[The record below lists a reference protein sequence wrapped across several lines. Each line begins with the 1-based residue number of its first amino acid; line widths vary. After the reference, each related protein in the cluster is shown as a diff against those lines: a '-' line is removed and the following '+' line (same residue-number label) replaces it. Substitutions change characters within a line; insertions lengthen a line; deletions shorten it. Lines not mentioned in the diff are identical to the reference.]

1 MTKYEFLG
9 DLSRLLADLPEEER
23 KQALHYYE
31 DYFVDA
37 GEDHEQDVLKELG
50 SPEDIAD
57 QIKNDGT
64 GDISY
69 GDSARSHAADAP
81 QLYQTS
87 RHTQDDPSTQYTSGS
102 QNGWHK
108 MPGSQNSSSPENGG
122 WNPASGQNTSNNWQ
136 QNSGS
141 DSQTGWNQTS
151 DNYSN
156 TNGSQTSYQQA
167 DQKRS
172 GFFAKMDQSNTLI
185 MIIVLIVTSPIW
197 GSVLISIAGIL
208 LGIVSAIVGIFAAM
222 IFGGAGS
229 AIGGVATIIG
239 GIIGI
244 IAGKTAGGILT
255 IGVGCLLFALGSAF
269 CYLGIFL
276 AIRLFPLLWKQ
287 LQRFWDWITGKL
299 TGKEQSY

>member
-31 DYFVDA
+31 DYFADA
-37 GEDHEQDVLKELG
+37 GEDNEQDVLKELG
-50 SPEDIAD
+50 SPEEIAD
-57 QIKNDGT
+57 QIKNDGAE
-64 GDISY
+64 DISY
-69 GDSARSHAADAP
+69 GDSASSHAADAP

-87 RHTQDDPSTQYTSGS
+87 QHTQDASDSED
-102 QNGWHK
+102 GWHK
-108 MPGSQNSSSPENGG
+108 MPGSQN
-122 WNPASGQNTSNNWQ
+122 T
-136 QNSGS
+136 GS

-151 DNYSN
+151 GNYSN
-156 TNGSQTSYQQA
+156 TNREQASYQQA
-167 DQKRS
+167 GQKKS

-276 AIRLFPLLWKQ
+276 AIRLIPLLWKQ

>member
-50 SPEDIAD
+50 SPEEIAD
-57 QIKNDGT
+57 QIKNDGAE
-64 GDISY
+64 DISY
-69 GDSARSHAADAP
+69 GDSASSHAADAP

-87 RHTQDDPSTQYTSGS
+87 QHTQDASDSED
-102 QNGWHK
+102 GWHK
-108 MPGSQNSSSPENGG
+108 MPGSQN
-122 WNPASGQNTSNNWQ
+122 T
-136 QNSGS
+136 GS

-151 DNYSN
+151 GNYSN
-156 TNGSQTSYQQA
+156 TNREQASYQQA
-167 DQKRS
+167 GQKKS

-197 GSVLISIAGIL
+197 GSVLISIASIL

-255 IGVGCLLFALGSAF
+255 IGVGCLFFALGSAF

-276 AIRLFPLLWKQ
+276 AIRLFPLLW
-287 LQRFWDWITGKL
+287 
-299 TGKEQSY
+299 

>member
-31 DYFVDA
+31 DYFADA
-37 GEDHEQDVLKELG
+37 GEDNEQDVLKELG
-50 SPEDIAD
+50 SPEEIAD
-57 QIKNDGT
+57 QIKNDGAE
-64 GDISY
+64 DISY
-69 GDSARSHAADAP
+69 GDSASSHAADAP

-87 RHTQDDPSTQYTSGS
+87 QHTQDASDSED
-102 QNGWHK
+102 GWHK
-108 MPGSQNSSSPENGG
+108 MPGSQN
-122 WNPASGQNTSNNWQ
+122 T
-136 QNSGS
+136 GS

-151 DNYSN
+151 GNYSN
-156 TNGSQTSYQQA
+156 TNREQASYQQA
-167 DQKRS
+167 GQKKS

>member
-31 DYFVDA
+31 DYFADA
-37 GEDHEQDVLKELG
+37 GEDNEQDVLKELG
-50 SPEDIAD
+50 SPEAIAD
-57 QIKNDGT
+57 QIKNEGT
-64 GDISY
+64 EDISY
-69 GDSARSHAADAP
+69 GDSAGFHAADAASFGDFFRGFLLFFRFGQCHNSP
-81 QLYQTS
+81 ALRFNALYIYLTS
-87 RHTQDDPSTQYTSGS
+87 RELCGKAD
-102 QNGWHK
+102 GWHK
-108 MPGSQNSSSPENGG
+108 MSGSQNSS
-122 WNPASGQNTSNNWQ
+122 NNR
-136 QNSGS
+136 
-141 DSQTGWNQTS
+141 
-151 DNYSN
+151 
-156 TNGSQTSYQQA
+156 
-167 DQKRS
+167 QKKS

-229 AIGGVATIIG
+229 AIGGVATIVG

-276 AIRLFPLLWKQ
+276 VIRLFPLLWKQ

>member
-31 DYFVDA
+31 DYFADA
-37 GEDHEQDVLKELG
+37 GEDNEQDVLKELG
-50 SPEDIAD
+50 SPEAIAD
-57 QIKNDGT
+57 QIKNEGT
-64 GDISY
+64 EDISY
-69 GDSARSHAADAP
+69 GDSAGFHAADAP
-81 QLYQTS
+81 QLYRTAE
-87 RHTQDDPSTQYTSGS
+87 HTQDHHTQNTSGTENGWHKISGS
-102 QNGWHK
+102 QN
-108 MPGSQNSSSPENGG
+108 
-122 WNPASGQNTSNNWQ
+122 SGNNRQ

-151 DNYSN
+151 GNYSN

-167 DQKRS
+167 DQKNS

-229 AIGGVATIIG
+229 AIGGVATIVG

-244 IAGKTAGGILT
+244 IAGKTAGGILS

>member
-1 MTKYEFLG
+1 MRRIMTKYEFLG

-31 DYFVDA
+31 DYFADA
-37 GEDHEQDVLKELG
+37 GEDNEQDVLKELG
-50 SPEDIAD
+50 SPEEIAD
-57 QIKNDGT
+57 QIKNDGAE
-64 GDISY
+64 DISY
-69 GDSARSHAADAP
+69 GDSASSHAADAP

-87 RHTQDDPSTQYTSGS
+87 QHTQDASDSED
-102 QNGWHK
+102 GWHK
-108 MPGSQNSSSPENGG
+108 MPGSQN
-122 WNPASGQNTSNNWQ
+122 T
-136 QNSGS
+136 GS

-151 DNYSN
+151 GNYSN
-156 TNGSQTSYQQA
+156 TNREQASYQQA
-167 DQKRS
+167 GQKKS

>member
-1 MTKYEFLG
+1 
-9 DLSRLLADLPEEER
+9 
-23 KQALHYYE
+23 
-31 DYFVDA
+31 
-37 GEDHEQDVLKELG
+37 
-50 SPEDIAD
+50 
-57 QIKNDGT
+57 
-64 GDISY
+64 
-69 GDSARSHAADAP
+69 
-81 QLYQTS
+81 
-87 RHTQDDPSTQYTSGS
+87 
-102 QNGWHK
+102 
-108 MPGSQNSSSPENGG
+108 
-122 WNPASGQNTSNNWQ
+122 
-136 QNSGS
+136 
-141 DSQTGWNQTS
+141 
-151 DNYSN
+151 
-156 TNGSQTSYQQA
+156 
-167 DQKRS
+167 
-172 GFFAKMDQSNTLI
+172 

>member
-108 MPGSQNSSSPENGG
+108 MPGSQNS
-122 WNPASGQNTSNNWQ
+122 
-136 QNSGS
+136 GS

-185 MIIVLIVTSPIW
+185 MIIVLIVTSPVW

-229 AIGGVATIIG
+229 AIGGVATVIG
-239 GIIGI
+239 GIVGI

-255 IGVGCLLFALGSAF
+255 IGIGCLLFALGSAF

-287 LQRFWDWITGKL
+287 LQRFWNWITGKL

>member
-31 DYFVDA
+31 DYFADA
-37 GEDHEQDVLKELG
+37 GEDNEQDVLKELG
-50 SPEDIAD
+50 SPEEIANL
-57 QIKNDGT
+57 IKNDGAEN
-64 GDISY
+64 ISY
-69 GDSARSHAADAP
+69 GDSASSHAADAP
-81 QLYQTS
+81 QLYQSSEHTPDD
-87 RHTQDDPSTQYTSGS
+87 HTQNTSGS
-102 QNGWHK
+102 RDGWHK
-108 MPGSQNSSSPENGG
+108 MPGSQNTG
-122 WNPASGQNTSNNWQ
+122 NNRQ
-136 QNSGS
+136 QNFGS
-141 DSQTGWNQTS
+141 DSQTSWNQTS
-151 DNYSN
+151 GNYNN
-156 TNGSQTSYQQA
+156 TNEEQASYQQA
-167 DQKRS
+167 GQKKS
-172 GFFAKMDQSNTLI
+172 GFFARMDQSNTLI

-229 AIGGVATIIG
+229 AIGGVAAIIG

>member
-31 DYFVDA
+31 DYFADA
-37 GEDHEQDVLKELG
+37 GEDNEQDVLKELG
-50 SPEDIAD
+50 SPEEIAD
-57 QIKNDGT
+57 QIKNDGAE
-64 GDISY
+64 DISY
-69 GDSARSHAADAP
+69 GDSASSHAADAP

-87 RHTQDDPSTQYTSGS
+87 QHTQDASDSED
-102 QNGWHK
+102 GWHK
-108 MPGSQNSSSPENGG
+108 MPGSQN
-122 WNPASGQNTSNNWQ
+122 T
-136 QNSGS
+136 GS

-151 DNYSN
+151 GNYSN
-156 TNGSQTSYQQA
+156 TNREQASYQQA
-167 DQKRS
+167 GQKKS

-229 AIGGVATIIG
+229 AIGGVATIIR
-239 GIIGI
+239 GITRLLP
-244 IAGKTAGGILT
+244 GKTAGGIPT

>member
-1 MTKYEFLG
+1 MRRIMTKYEFLG

-31 DYFVDA
+31 DYFADA
-37 GEDHEQDVLKELG
+37 GEDNEQDVLKELG
-50 SPEDIAD
+50 SPEEIAD
-57 QIKNDGT
+57 QIKNDGAE
-64 GDISY
+64 DISY
-69 GDSARSHAADAP
+69 GDSASSHAADAP

-87 RHTQDDPSTQYTSGS
+87 QHTQDASDSED
-102 QNGWHK
+102 GWHK
-108 MPGSQNSSSPENGG
+108 MPGSQN
-122 WNPASGQNTSNNWQ
+122 T
-136 QNSGS
+136 GS

-151 DNYSN
+151 GNYSN
-156 TNGSQTSYQQA
+156 TNREQASYQQA
-167 DQKRS
+167 GQKKS

-197 GSVLISIAGIL
+197 GSVLISIAGTL

>member
-50 SPEDIAD
+50 SPEEIAD
-57 QIKNDGT
+57 QIKNDGAE
-64 GDISY
+64 DISY
-69 GDSARSHAADAP
+69 GDSASSHAADAP

-87 RHTQDDPSTQYTSGS
+87 QHTQDASDSED
-102 QNGWHK
+102 GWHK
-108 MPGSQNSSSPENGG
+108 MPGSQN
-122 WNPASGQNTSNNWQ
+122 T
-136 QNSGS
+136 GS
-141 DSQTGWNQTS
+141 DSQTGWNQTAG
-151 DNYSN
+151 NYSN
-156 TNGSQTSYQQA
+156 TNREQASYQQA
-167 DQKRS
+167 GQKKS

-287 LQRFWDWITGKL
+287 LQRFWDWMTGKL

>member
-31 DYFVDA
+31 DYFADA
-37 GEDHEQDVLKELG
+37 GEDNEQDVLKELG
-50 SPEDIAD
+50 SPEEIAD
-57 QIKNDGT
+57 QIKNDGAE
-64 GDISY
+64 DISY
-69 GDSARSHAADAP
+69 GDSASSHAADAP
-81 QLYQTS
+81 QLYQSSEHTPDD
-87 RHTQDDPSTQYTSGS
+87 HTQ
-102 QNGWHK
+102 N
-108 MPGSQNSSSPENGG
+108 
-122 WNPASGQNTSNNWQ
+122 ASG
-136 QNSGS
+136 
-141 DSQTGWNQTS
+141 
-151 DNYSN
+151 NYNN
-156 TNGSQTSYQQA
+156 TNGEQTSYQQA
-167 DQKRS
+167 GQKKS
-172 GFFAKMDQSNTLI
+172 GFFARMDQSNTLI

>member
-31 DYFVDA
+31 DYFADA
-37 GEDHEQDVLKELG
+37 GEDNEQDVLKELG
-50 SPEDIAD
+50 SPEEIAV
-57 QIKNDGT
+57 QIKNDGAE
-64 GDISY
+64 DISY
-69 GDSARSHAADAP
+69 GDSASSHAADAP

-87 RHTQDDPSTQYTSGS
+87 QHTQDASDSED
-102 QNGWHK
+102 GWHK
-108 MPGSQNSSSPENGG
+108 MPGSQN
-122 WNPASGQNTSNNWQ
+122 T
-136 QNSGS
+136 GS

-151 DNYSN
+151 GNYSN
-156 TNGSQTSYQQA
+156 TNGEQASYQQA
-167 DQKRS
+167 GQKKS

-208 LGIVSAIVGIFAAM
+208 LGIVSAIVGIFVAM

-229 AIGGVATIIG
+229 AIGGVATIVG

>member
-1 MTKYEFLG
+1 MRRIMTKYEFLG

-31 DYFVDA
+31 DYFADA
-37 GEDHEQDVLKELG
+37 GEDNEQNVLKELG
-50 SPEDIAD
+50 SPEAIAD

-64 GDISY
+64 EDISY
-69 GDSARSHAADAP
+69 GDSAGFHAADAP
-81 QLYQTS
+81 QLYRTAE
-87 RHTQDDPSTQYTSGS
+87 HTQDHHTQNTSGTEDGWHKMSGS
-102 QNGWHK
+102 QN
-108 MPGSQNSSSPENGG
+108 
-122 WNPASGQNTSNNWQ
+122 SGNNR
-136 QNSGS
+136 
-141 DSQTGWNQTS
+141 
-151 DNYSN
+151 
-156 TNGSQTSYQQA
+156 
-167 DQKRS
+167 QKKS

-229 AIGGVATIIG
+229 AIGGVATVIG

-276 AIRLFPLLWKQ
+276 VIRLFPLLWKQ

>member
-31 DYFVDA
+31 DYFADA
-37 GEDHEQDVLKELG
+37 GEDNEQDVLKELG
-50 SPEDIAD
+50 SPEEIAD
-57 QIKNDGT
+57 QIKNDGAE
-64 GDISY
+64 DISY
-69 GDSARSHAADAP
+69 GDSASSHAADAP
-81 QLYQTS
+81 QLYHTAE
-87 RHTQDDPSTQYTSGS
+87 HTQDNHTQNTSGTE
-102 QNGWHK
+102 NGWHK
-108 MPGSQNSSSPENGG
+108 MSGSQNTNSQDNGG
-122 WNPASGQNTSNNWQ
+122 WNQSSG
-136 QNSGS
+136 
-141 DSQTGWNQTS
+141 
-151 DNYSN
+151 NYNN
-156 TNGSQTSYQQA
+156 TNGEQAAYRQTG
-167 DQKRS
+167 QKKS
-172 GFFAKMDQSNTLI
+172 GFFARMDQSNTLI

-197 GSVLISIAGIL
+197 GAALISIGGIL
-208 LGIVSAIVGIFAAM
+208 LGIISAVIGIFAAM

>member
-108 MPGSQNSSSPENGG
+108 MSGSQNSGSPENGG
-122 WNPASGQNTSNNWQ
+122 WNQASG
-136 QNSGS
+136 
-141 DSQTGWNQTS
+141 
-151 DNYSN
+151 NYSN

-167 DQKRS
+167 GQKRS

-229 AIGGVATIIG
+229 AIGGVATVIG

-244 IAGKTAGGILT
+244 VAGKTAGGILT

-287 LQRFWDWITGKL
+287 LQRFWNWITGKL

>member
-31 DYFVDA
+31 DYFADA
-37 GEDHEQDVLKELG
+37 GEDNEQDVLKELG
-50 SPEDIAD
+50 SPEEIAD
-57 QIKNDGT
+57 QIKNDGAE
-64 GDISY
+64 DISY
-69 GDSARSHAADAP
+69 GDSASSHAADAP
-81 QLYQTS
+81 QLYHTAE
-87 RHTQDDPSTQYTSGS
+87 HTQDNHTQNTSGTE
-102 QNGWHK
+102 NGWHK
-108 MPGSQNSSSPENGG
+108 MSGSQNTNLQDNG
-122 WNPASGQNTSNNWQ
+122 
-136 QNSGS
+136 
-141 DSQTGWNQTS
+141 GWNQTS
-151 DNYSN
+151 GNYSN
-156 TNGSQTSYQQA
+156 TNGGQTSYQQA
-167 DQKRS
+167 GQKKS

>member
-31 DYFVDA
+31 DYFADA
-37 GEDHEQDVLKELG
+37 GEDNEQDVLKELG
-50 SPEDIAD
+50 SPEEIAD
-57 QIKNDGT
+57 QIKNDGAE
-64 GDISY
+64 DISY
-69 GDSARSHAADAP
+69 GDSASSHAADAP

-87 RHTQDDPSTQYTSGS
+87 QHTQDASDSED
-102 QNGWHK
+102 GWHK
-108 MPGSQNSSSPENGG
+108 MPGSQN
-122 WNPASGQNTSNNWQ
+122 T
-136 QNSGS
+136 GS

-151 DNYSN
+151 GNYSN
-156 TNGSQTSYQQA
+156 TNREQASYQQA
-167 DQKRS
+167 GQKKS

-229 AIGGVATIIG
+229 AFGGVATIIG